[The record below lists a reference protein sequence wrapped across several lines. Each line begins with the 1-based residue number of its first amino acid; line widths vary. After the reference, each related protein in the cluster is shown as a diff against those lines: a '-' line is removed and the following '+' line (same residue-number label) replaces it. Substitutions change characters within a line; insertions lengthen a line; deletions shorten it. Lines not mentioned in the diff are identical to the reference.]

1 MNTAQQLLFNT
12 RAAFKSGIT
21 LPVEWRIEQLNRL
34 LDLLNENENALL
46 DALHK
51 DLRKPKLESIETELI
66 VVKNEAINAIKN
78 VQTWSKPTYPSKAFV
93 QMIDSV
99 YILKEP
105 YGVVLVM
112 SAWNYP
118 IQIIFSQL
126 VGIIASGNCAII
138 KPSELSPVTSELMS
152 KLIPQYLDKECFRV
166 YLGGIPE
173 TTVLL
178 KERFDMIMYTG
189 SSMVGKI
196 VMKAAAEHLTP
207 VILEL
212 GGKSPVY
219 VHKDSDLK
227 LVAKRVVWGKFL
239 NLGQTC
245 TAPDYIL
252 CHNNVVDSL
261 IDELRKTV
269 EEYFGSDP
277 KESPD
282 LARIVNAR
290 NFKRIESI
298 MSATPKEKLAVGG
311 ETDESALYIVLNA
324 FAESFKYIF
333 FDVLLYFIFGK
344 MTLSTA
350 PTVYKDIQLG
360 DPIMEGE
367 IFGPILPVLA
377 VNGADE
383 AVEIINS
390 QEKPLALYIFAKS
403 DKVGCNVSYLK
414 PPPPFLLSCTSSG
427 GVTVNDVLMHAASHN
442 LPFGGVGNY
451 GFILFFYHYLDII
464 QHLDSCSPGNSG
476 MGRYHGK
483 YTFDALT
490 HEKPVV
496 YRGQN
501 FESLLSA
508 RYPPYSEKNLSMV
521 S

>member
-1 MNTAQQLLFNT
+1 MFSALGIFLFGLVKLQSVAWNNNVEMNTAQQLLFNT

-311 ETDESALYIVLNA
+311 ETDESALYI
-324 FAESFKYIF
+324 
-333 FDVLLYFIFGK
+333 
-344 MTLSTA
+344 A

-403 DKVGCNVSYLK
+403 DKVVQQ
-414 PPPPFLLSCTSSG
+414 LLSCTSSG

-442 LPFGGVGNY
+442 LPFGGV
-451 GFILFFYHYLDII
+451 
-464 QHLDSCSPGNSG
+464 GNSG

-521 S
+521 KWMSSEKSRSCNIM

>member
-1 MNTAQQLLFNT
+1 
-12 RAAFKSGIT
+12 
-21 LPVEWRIEQLNRL
+21 
-34 LDLLNENENALL
+34 
-46 DALHK
+46 
-51 DLRKPKLESIETELI
+51 
-66 VVKNEAINAIKN
+66 
-78 VQTWSKPTYPSKAFV
+78 
-93 QMIDSV
+93 MIDSV

-311 ETDESALYIVLNA
+311 ETDESALYI
-324 FAESFKYIF
+324 
-333 FDVLLYFIFGK
+333 
-344 MTLSTA
+344 A

-403 DKVGCNVSYLK
+403 DKVGFNTVVGGGVGMSLSKSETITTPVNFLWDEILK
-414 PPPPFLLSCTSSG
+414 MYEPGSPWSIPNLFEIVVQQLLSCTSSG

-442 LPFGGVGNY
+442 LPFGGV
-451 GFILFFYHYLDII
+451 
-464 QHLDSCSPGNSG
+464 GNSG

-521 S
+521 KWMSSEKSRSCNIM